1 MKAFCENTTAKI
13 LTRECFVGS
22 EALMLVILK
31 FIIFCNTMQCSLVDG
46 YQYSRETC
54 FLHLP
59 VSYTMKMGSM
69 FNS

>member
-13 LTRECFVGS
+13 LTHESFVGS
-22 EALMLVILK
+22 EDIMLVILK
-31 FIIFCNTMQCSLVDG
+31 FIVFWNMMQCSLVDG

-59 VSYTMKMGSM
+59 ISYTLKIGST
-69 FNS
+69 FKS